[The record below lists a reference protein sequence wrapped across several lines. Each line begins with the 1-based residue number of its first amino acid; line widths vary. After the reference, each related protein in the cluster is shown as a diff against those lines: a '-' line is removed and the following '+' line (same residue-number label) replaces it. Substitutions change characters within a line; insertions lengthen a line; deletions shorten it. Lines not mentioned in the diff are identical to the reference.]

1 MSFSN
6 KNPINLHNNYTKK
19 YQNSKKVKLI
29 NGPISVKASKMSN
42 ILGFDNKVKG
52 NIISSSYFNLKIYKN
67 KRKNQNNEKLK
78 NENQTNYYSLF
89 FDNNQNSNNSKVNI
103 KKINN
108 NNSYFYSKISLNS
121 LIRNNN
127 NIKSKI
133 INKRNKNILNEV
145 LKKYSNHS
153 SKTKMKNII
162 KNDITMNNKRNS
174 SFKNYKSNNLTRIK
188 QNIILS
194 TENIFNNSHSTSN
207 INRKKRNSVLKIEQ
221 KDSTRNML
229 IKNYFTNTNNR
240 IIKKEDNINTYINR
254 DKRKMNKI
262 QKIKLMLFSRNNT
275 ISNNVKILKNEKS
288 KKNESNM
295 KHNKSSYFNFST
307 SDIRRK
313 INNKSILNIDDIR
326 MNNKYIV
333 TPKNFQKDSEII
345 SKEKNKIERR
355 YMHDIPKREI
365 IKQKPIY
372 KFIINKKT
380 YINLN
385 SKENQLN
392 NILIKKINSKN
403 TLYKRHKNYSISIID
418 IFKKKKSNSKINKT
432 KWKNSN
438 NDTNI
443 NNKTNKIKKSLNENK
458 NISQLIK
465 NNKIEN
471 KLFNENNITDSTTDD
486 NFDDLY
492 SIIKKLKFNSINS
505 QSIFDSESLEY
516 KNYIK
521 KFNSF
526 YNNYYTKYQSKIKQ
540 KSKNVRK
547 SSSKIFIESTRMKT
561 SSHTKKLSYKN
572 IDTNNRIREF
582 KLDD

>member
-1 MSFSN
+1 MSFSI

-19 YQNSKKVKLI
+19 YQKTKKIKLI
-29 NGPISVKASKMSN
+29 NAPISVKASKMSN
-42 ILGFDNKVKG
+42 ILGFDTKVKG
-52 NIISSSYFNLKIYKN
+52 NIISSSYFNLKIHKN

-78 NENQTNYYSLF
+78 NENQTNYYSLL
-89 FDNNQNSNNSKVNI
+89 FDNNQNSNNSKINI
-103 KKINN
+103 KKISN
-108 NNSYFYSKISLNS
+108 NNSYYYSKNSLNS
-121 LIRNNN
+121 LIKCNN
-127 NIKSKI
+127 NINSKVKNKSH
-133 INKRNKNILNEV
+133 KNILNEV
-145 LKKYSNHS
+145 LKKHTNHS
-153 SKTKMKNII
+153 SKTKIKKLI

-194 TENIFNNSHSTSN
+194 TENIFNNSQSTSN

-221 KDSTRNML
+221 KDSSSNIL
-229 IKNYFTNTNNR
+229 IKNYFTNTKNR
-240 IIKKEDNINTYINR
+240 IIKKEDKINTYINN
-254 DKRKMNKI
+254 DKKKINKI

-275 ISNNVKILKNEKS
+275 ISNNVEILKIS
-288 KKNESNM
+288 KPRKNELNM
-295 KHNKSSYFNFST
+295 RHNKSSYFNFST
-307 SDIRRK
+307 TDIRRR
-313 INNKSILNIDDIR
+313 INNKSILNIDDIKL
-326 MNNKYIV
+326 NNKYII

-345 SKEKNKIERR
+345 FKEKNKLEKR

-380 YINLN
+380 YINVN
-385 SKENQLN
+385 SKDNQLN

-443 NNKTNKIKKSLNENK
+443 INKTNKIKKSLNRNQK
-458 NISQLIK
+458 VSKLIE

-471 KLFNENNITDSTTDD
+471 KLFNENNIINTTSDD

-505 QSIFDSESLEY
+505 NNIFDIENLEY
-516 KNYIK
+516 KNYSK
-521 KFNSF
+521 KFNAF

-540 KSKNVRK
+540 KPKNVRK
-547 SSSKIFIESTRMKT
+547 SSSKIFMESTRMKT
-561 SSHTKKLSYKN
+561 SSHIKKLSYKN
-572 IDTNNRIREF
+572 IDTNQRIREF